1 MCGYWFSDYMAGVPD
16 FQCVCTVFSL
26 EVGSGVD
33 ESRDCVSS
41 WSVPDV
47 VRLDD
52 LDTWSYL
59 GRDMIG

>member
-1 MCGYWFSDYMAGVPD
+1 MGR
-16 FQCVCTVFSL
+16 CVCVGVCMYTIFTL

-41 WSVPDV
+41 WSVPEV

>member
-1 MCGYWFSDYMAGVPD
+1 MLWVVV
-16 FQCVCTVFSL
+16 CVLVYVYVFSIL

-41 WSVPDV
+41 WLVPEV
-47 VRLDD
+47 VQLDD